1 MTRHGERTLANLFE
15 TYTQQQLT
23 DTVAHVLMPIIDLAA
38 VHTADWYTKLDPSS
52 RYNPTD
58 VQDAVKDGR
67 INYTLAWAFGQQG
80 DVTPADRM
88 IGAFQRMVFDASRNV
103 VITNAK
109 LEKVP
114 WFRDAREDACSFCR
128 LLTVNPHAYHGK
140 YVEMPSHNHD
150 CRCLAV
156 VSRGENIYRPPA
168 YVERWRREVQAAQA
182 GNLTE
187 KLAGMDAEHV

>member
-1 MTRHGERTLANLFE
+1 MTRHGERTLSNLFE
-15 TYTQQQLT
+15 TYTRQQLEGT
-23 DTVAHVLMPIIDLAA
+23 ITHVVMPILDLAA
-38 VHTADWYTKLDPSS
+38 VHTADWYASLDPSS

-58 VQDAVKDGR
+58 VQTAVNDGR
-67 INYTLAWAFGQQG
+67 INYTLAWSFGKDA
-80 DVTPADRM
+80 DVAPVDRM
-88 IGAFQRMVFDASRNV
+88 AGAFQRMVFDASRNV
-103 VITNAK
+103 VISNAK

-156 VSRGENIYRPPA
+156 VSRGENAYQEPP
-168 YVERWRREVQAAQA
+168 YVQQWRREVQANRT